1 VQHQFINL
9 ATGSDLQR
17 VCRGLRGCT
26 SEVTPTLPFDIGGRK
41 VILLDTPG
49 FDDTSISDFDI
60 LDKIA
65 DYMNATYAFGSLFV
79 VTLTEKAVI
88 SKTSYWT
95 GYCTSRVSWI
105 GR

>member
-1 VQHQFINL
+1 
-9 ATGSDLQR
+9 
-17 VCRGLRGCT
+17 
-26 SEVTPTLPFDIGGRK
+26 

-65 DYMNATYAFGSLFV
+65 DYMNETYVFGSLFV
-79 VTLTEKAVI
+79 VTLTEEAVI
-88 SKTSYWT
+88 SKTSCWME
-95 GYCTSRVSWI
+95 YCTSRVSWI